1 MSIFNFDINDF
12 TDIQSQEFIDEK
24 LKELLKPK
32 HPGMYSVILHNDPIN
47 GVEFV
52 TKVIKDV
59 FSYSTSKAV
68 WLMFKAHFTG
78 KSILW
83 VGEHAQANNKKSLMI
98 NFGADPNMIDKNAK
112 PLKISVEK
120 ND

>member
-1 MSIFNFDINDF
+1 MSILNFDINEQAE
-12 TDIQSQEFIDEK
+12 IQSQEFIDEK
-24 LKELLKPK
+24 INELLKPQY
-32 HPGMYSVILHNDPIN
+32 PGMYSVILHNDPIN

-59 FSYSTSKAV
+59 FNYSTRKAL

-83 VGEHAQANNKKSLMI
+83 AGEYSKAKNKKLLLVGH
-98 NFGADPNMIDKNAK
+98 GADPNMIEKNAK
-112 PLKISVEK
+112 PLTVSVER